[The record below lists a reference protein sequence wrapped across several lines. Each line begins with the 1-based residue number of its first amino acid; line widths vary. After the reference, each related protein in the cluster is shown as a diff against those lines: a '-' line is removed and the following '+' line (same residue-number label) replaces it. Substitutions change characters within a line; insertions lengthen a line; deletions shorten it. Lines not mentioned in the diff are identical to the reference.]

1 MLTIRELTTV
11 LVALTCL
18 TMVLAGPAGAQL
30 PTKPG
35 AADLGGTSWQ
45 FVKFQGGDDKI
56 LTPDNRAKYTI
67 HFGREGRVLVRF
79 DCNRGRGTW
88 TSAGPNQLTFGP
100 LALTRA
106 KCPPGSLHDFF
117 VKQWPYIRSYIMK
130 DGHLFLS
137 LMADGGIFEFEPLD
151 KKPPASKKKETPTS

>member
-1 MLTIRELTTV
+1 MKPERHLPIMLTLLLGLT
-11 LVALTCL
+11 L
-18 TMVLAGPAGAQL
+18 VLAGPATAQAAAR
-30 PTKPG
+30 PT
-35 AADLGGTSWQ
+35 AADLVGTSWQ

-56 LTPDNRAKYTI
+56 LTPDNPAKYTI
-67 HFGREGRVLVRF
+67 HFGREGRVQVRF

-117 VKQWPYIRSYIMK
+117 VKQWPYIRSYVLK
-130 DGHLFLS
+130 DGRLFLS
-137 LMADGGIFEFEPLD
+137 LLADGGIFTFEPLER
-151 KKPPASKKKETPTS
+151 KPPAPKK